1 MLFQD
6 FHQKV
11 IALADL
17 SRLSLPGQQDV
28 PAIESRLSELS
39 VAKRA
44 MLESSA
50 FALQEGD
57 ALLEKLSALWQLSSL
72 DSRPGIIKQSVALA
86 IGRVSYSMSALLCMS
101 SLR

>member
-1 MLFQD
+1 MHPTRRPRALQD
-6 FHQKV
+6 FHQKA
-11 IALADL
+11 ISLADL
-17 SRLSLPGQQDV
+17 SRLSLPSHQDV
-28 PAIESRLSELS
+28 SALRSRLCDLS
-39 VAKRA
+39 IAKRA

-86 IGRVSYSMSALLCMS
+86 IGRVS
-101 SLR
+101 

>member
-28 PAIESRLSELS
+28 SVIQSRLAELS

-86 IGRVSYSMSALLCMS
+86 IGRVSNSM
-101 SLR
+101 